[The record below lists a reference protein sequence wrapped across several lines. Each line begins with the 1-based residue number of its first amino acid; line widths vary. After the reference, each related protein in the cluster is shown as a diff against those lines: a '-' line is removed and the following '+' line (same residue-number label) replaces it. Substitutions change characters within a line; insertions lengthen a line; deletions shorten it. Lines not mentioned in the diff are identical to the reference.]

1 MSKLLL
7 AFDTET
13 GGLDPKQADVLT
25 FYMAVVEIDTF
36 KIIDELDLKLK
47 PDNGMPRADAGALK
61 VNGINLQQH
70 LADPD
75 IVTYSQAKVMIL
87 AMLKKHLKKNGRFS
101 NLVPMGQN
109 VQFDLDMTWE
119 HLIPKQEWLTICHY
133 MTICTKHR
141 IDFLKEAGWL
151 PQEIGTLG
159 SVVDHLG
166 LPKRNAHNAK
176 EDTLMCL
183 DVYKAILALLESK
196 KSNSGGQDLITLLE
210 AE

>member
-1 MSKLLL
+1 MSKFLL

-13 GGLDPKQADVLT
+13 GGLDPKLADILT
-25 FYMAVVEIDTF
+25 FYMAVVDENF

-47 PDNGMPRADAGALK
+47 PDTGFPRADAGALK
-61 VNGINLQQH
+61 VNGINLDLH
-70 LADPD
+70 MADPT
-75 IVTYSQAKVMIL
+75 IIIYSEARVKIL
-87 AMLKKHLKKNGRFS
+87 AMMKKYHKKNGRFN
-101 NLVPMGQN
+101 NLIPLGQN

-119 HLIPKQEWLTICHY
+119 HLIPKQEWLSLSHY

-141 IDFLKEAGWL
+141 IDFLKECGWL

-159 SVVDHLG
+159 SVVDHMG
-166 LPKRNAHNAK
+166 LPKRAAHNAK

-183 DVYKAILALLESK
+183 DVYKALLAMMESK
-196 KSNSGGQDLITLLE
+196 KSNSGGQDLISLLE